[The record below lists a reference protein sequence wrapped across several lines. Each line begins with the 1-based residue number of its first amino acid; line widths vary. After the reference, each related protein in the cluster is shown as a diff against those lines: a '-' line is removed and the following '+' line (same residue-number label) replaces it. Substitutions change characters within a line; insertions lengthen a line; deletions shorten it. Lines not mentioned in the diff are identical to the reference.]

1 MQKLIRIMA
10 IVATG
15 LMALSLVLLLVS
27 MIFQPLYVDMM
38 GYPEAVKEYL
48 PMVPVM
54 ELIFGFLQMICVGL
68 LMICCGSKK
77 GGPWLELGVM
87 VALVVVLPFIN
98 GFVSG
103 LIGPIIDRLIFGYSG
118 AEMGAAHSLA
128 KTISTMVSSYCL
140 SPANWGKI
148 IAYVACGMSIAFKH
162 MNKKLE
168 RVAQQ

>member
-27 MIFQPLYVDMM
+27 MIFQPLVVDLMA
-38 GYPEAVKEYL
+38 YPEAVKEYL
-48 PMVPVM
+48 PVIPVD
-54 ELIFGFLQMICVGL
+54 ELLSGFLQMICVGL
-68 LMICCGSKK
+68 LIICCGSKK
-77 GGPWLELGVM
+77 GGPWLELTVM
-87 VALVVVLPFIN
+87 VVLVAGWPIVREILSVLFM
-98 GFVSG
+98 G
-103 LIGPIIDRLIFGYSG
+103 LVNIFGFRYGVDIG
-118 AEMGAAHSLA
+118 ATAAMA
-128 KTISTMVSSYCL
+128 QTIKGMLTEYCMI
-140 SPANWGKI
+140 PANLGKI

>member
-54 ELIFGFLQMICVGL
+54 ELIFGFLQMLCVGL
-68 LMICCGSKK
+68 LIICCGSKK
-77 GGPWLELGVM
+77 GGPWIE
-87 VALVVVLPFIN
+87 LVVLVLLMAVLPVGYRIAYDLVTRLGAVLGLRYGVETGAFASIAN
-98 GFVSG
+98 TVSQMIAG
-103 LIGPIIDRLIFGYSG
+103 
-118 AEMGAAHSLA
+118 
-128 KTISTMVSSYCL
+128 YCL
-140 SPANWGKI
+140 VPASLGQA